1 MTKIYG
7 YGVREKLANY
17 ASALEGCGAEC
28 VFSLDV
34 EEALDCQ
41 GLLLPGGGDI
51 DPARY
56 GQPSAGSEAPD
67 LQRDAAELELVS
79 RFLAWGR
86 PILGI
91 CRGIQLLNVALG
103 GDLIQ
108 DIPTAADH
116 KHDAALGD
124 RVHGVEAAPGSFL
137 EGLYGS
143 AFPVNS
149 AHHQAL
155 GQVAPGLR
163 VAAAKALP
171 AFDPEEPT
179 GVSRL
184 PTVTVVAVPAGAGE
198 RPLPD
203 RRFLAAVQA
212 RLDRLRPI
220 GTRVK
225 VIPPVYVEL
234 TVRVSLRGSEDGVER
249 TLEEALRSF
258 LEGCGIGGVLR
269 AGDIAALVQAAPGV
283 LQVRRVDL
291 RTTAPGCYQ
300 NADGD
305 IRLPRQA
312 IPRLRELQVERLPV
326 ERIGH

>member
-56 GQPSAGSEAPD
+56 GQPSDGSEAPD

-116 KHDAALGD
+116 KHDAVRGD

-149 AHHQAL
+149 AHHQSF

-163 VAAAKALP
+163 VAARSQADGFIEAVEWPEKRIYGVQWHPERMSFALRRE
-171 AFDPEEPT
+171 D
-179 GVSRL
+179 
-184 PTVTVVAVPAGAGE
+184 TVDG
-198 RPLPD
+198 
-203 RRFLAAVQA
+203 
-212 RLDRLRPI
+212 RPI
-220 GTRVK
+220 F
-225 VIPPVYVEL
+225 
-234 TVRVSLRGSEDGVER
+234 DF
-249 TLEEALRSF
+249 F
-258 LEGCGIGGVLR
+258 LGLCR
-269 AGDIAALVQAAPGV
+269 
-283 LQVRRVDL
+283 
-291 RTTAPGCYQ
+291 
-300 NADGD
+300 
-305 IRLPRQA
+305 
-312 IPRLRELQVERLPV
+312 
-326 ERIGH
+326 

>member
-17 ASALEGCGAEC
+17 ASALEEC

-163 VAAAKALP
+163 VAARSQADGVIEAVEWPEKRIYGVQWHPERMSFALRRE
-171 AFDPEEPT
+171 D
-179 GVSRL
+179 
-184 PTVTVVAVPAGAGE
+184 TVDG
-198 RPLPD
+198 
-203 RRFLAAVQA
+203 
-212 RLDRLRPI
+212 RPI
-220 GTRVK
+220 F
-225 VIPPVYVEL
+225 
-234 TVRVSLRGSEDGVER
+234 DF
-249 TLEEALRSF
+249 F
-258 LEGCGIGGVLR
+258 LGLCR
-269 AGDIAALVQAAPGV
+269 
-283 LQVRRVDL
+283 
-291 RTTAPGCYQ
+291 
-300 NADGD
+300 
-305 IRLPRQA
+305 
-312 IPRLRELQVERLPV
+312 
-326 ERIGH
+326 

>member
-116 KHDAALGD
+116 KHDAVRGD

-137 EGLYGS
+137 EGLYETS
-143 AFPVNS
+143 FPVNS

-163 VAAAKALP
+163 VAARSQADGVIEAVEWPEKRIYGVQWHPERMSFALRREDTVDGRP
-171 AFDPEEPT
+171 IFD
-179 GVSRL
+179 
-184 PTVTVVAVPAGAGE
+184 
-198 RPLPD
+198 
-203 RRFLAAVQA
+203 FF
-212 RLDRLRPI
+212 LRPC
-220 GTRVK
+220 R
-225 VIPPVYVEL
+225 
-234 TVRVSLRGSEDGVER
+234 
-249 TLEEALRSF
+249 
-258 LEGCGIGGVLR
+258 
-269 AGDIAALVQAAPGV
+269 
-283 LQVRRVDL
+283 
-291 RTTAPGCYQ
+291 
-300 NADGD
+300 
-305 IRLPRQA
+305 
-312 IPRLRELQVERLPV
+312 
-326 ERIGH
+326 

>member
-41 GLLLPGGGDI
+41 GWLLPGGGDI

-56 GQPSAGSEAPD
+56 GQPHAGSEAPTCSGRGRAGAGVP
-67 LQRDAAELELVS
+67 LFGMGAAHPGHL
-79 RFLAWGR
+79 
-86 PILGI
+86 P
-91 CRGIQLLNVALG
+91 GIQLLNVALG

-116 KHDAALGD
+116 KHDAVRGD

-163 VAAAKALP
+163 VAARSQADGVIEAVEWPEKRIYGVQWHPERMSFALRRGGHGGRP
-171 AFDPEEPT
+171 AYLRFLS
-179 GVSRL
+179 G
-184 PTVTVVAVPAGAGE
+184 AVP
-198 RPLPD
+198 
-203 RRFLAAVQA
+203 
-212 RLDRLRPI
+212 
-220 GTRVK
+220 VK
-225 VIPPVYVEL
+225 IS
-234 TVRVSLRGSEDGVER
+234 RK
-249 TLEEALRSF
+249 
-258 LEGCGIGGVLR
+258 
-269 AGDIAALVQAAPGV
+269 
-283 LQVRRVDL
+283 
-291 RTTAPGCYQ
+291 
-300 NADGD
+300 
-305 IRLPRQA
+305 
-312 IPRLRELQVERLPV
+312 
-326 ERIGH
+326 

>member
-116 KHDAALGD
+116 KHDAVRGD

-163 VAAAKALP
+163 VAIEAVEWPEKRIYGVQWHPERMSFALRRE
-171 AFDPEEPT
+171 D
-179 GVSRL
+179 
-184 PTVTVVAVPAGAGE
+184 TVDG
-198 RPLPD
+198 
-203 RRFLAAVQA
+203 
-212 RLDRLRPI
+212 RPI
-220 GTRVK
+220 F
-225 VIPPVYVEL
+225 
-234 TVRVSLRGSEDGVER
+234 DF
-249 TLEEALRSF
+249 F
-258 LEGCGIGGVLR
+258 LGLCR
-269 AGDIAALVQAAPGV
+269 
-283 LQVRRVDL
+283 
-291 RTTAPGCYQ
+291 
-300 NADGD
+300 
-305 IRLPRQA
+305 
-312 IPRLRELQVERLPV
+312 
-326 ERIGH
+326 

>member
-1 MTKIYG
+1 M
-7 YGVREKLANY
+7 
-17 ASALEGCGAEC
+17 
-28 VFSLDV
+28 

-56 GQPSAGSEAPD
+56 SQPSAGSEAPD
-67 LQRDAAELELVS
+67 LQRDATELELVS

-116 KHDAALGD
+116 KHDAVRGD

-143 AFPVNS
+143 AFSVNS

-163 VAAAKALP
+163 VAAAP
-171 AFDPEEPT
+171 RRT
-179 GVSRL
+179 GSSRRWSGRKNGF
-184 PTVTVVAVPAGAGE
+184 TAYSGTQSAC
-198 RPLPD
+198 PLPCAG
-203 RRFLAAVQA
+203 R
-212 RLDRLRPI
+212 
-220 GTRVK
+220 TRWTAGLSS
-225 VIPPVYVEL
+225 I
-234 TVRVSLRGSEDGVER
+234 
-249 TLEEALRSF
+249 SF
-258 LEGCGIGGVLR
+258 WGC
-269 AGDIAALVQAAPGV
+269 AGKNFPGNEF
-283 LQVRRVDL
+283 
-291 RTTAPGCYQ
+291 PS
-300 NADGD
+300 
-305 IRLPRQA
+305 
-312 IPRLRELQVERLPV
+312 
-326 ERIGH
+326 